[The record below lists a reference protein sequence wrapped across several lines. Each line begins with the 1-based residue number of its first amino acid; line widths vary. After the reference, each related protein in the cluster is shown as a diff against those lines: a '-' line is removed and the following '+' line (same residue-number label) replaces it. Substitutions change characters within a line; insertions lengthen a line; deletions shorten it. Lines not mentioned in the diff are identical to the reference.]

1 MGYAAGCTVRKV
13 RTLVRNRHLSTFS
26 FLHVDE
32 SLIFGLVSGMLVAER
47 EGSGNR
53 EPELRNREPAVII
66 PERVL
71 LMLDPRWR
79 YGVPPVP

>member
-13 RTLVRNRHLSTFS
+13 RTLVRNRHPSTFS

-32 SLIFGLVSGMLVAER
+32 SLIFGLVWSMLVAER
-47 EGSGNR
+47 GDLG
-53 EPELRNREPAVII
+53 NREPAVII

-79 YGVPPVP
+79 YGVPPVL